1 MCGYLFINIWIFVT
15 FFLIEVVF
23 ILFYYMKII
32 GLICRIN
39 KVKNGNGNVVEEEEN
54 EGLVML
60 IFNI

>member
-1 MCGYLFINIWIFVT
+1 MCGYLFINIWIFVI

-23 ILFYYMKII
+23 ILFYYMKIF
-32 GLICRIN
+32 GLIFRIN

>member
-1 MCGYLFINIWIFVT
+1 MCGYLFVNIWILVI

-32 GLICRIN
+32 VLICRIN

>member
-1 MCGYLFINIWIFVT
+1 MDICNLSCVY
-15 FFLIEVVF
+15 F
-23 ILFYYMKII
+23 ILLYEDF

>member
-1 MCGYLFINIWIFVT
+1 MCGYLFINIWIFVI
-15 FFLIEVVF
+15 FFLIKVVF

>member
-1 MCGYLFINIWIFVT
+1 MCGYLFINIWIFVI

-32 GLICRIN
+32 VLICRIN